1 MSIPRR
7 TVLLA
12 VGSSVAI
19 AGCLGDDESDED
31 PSDDG
36 IEDSTDDGTQTDD
49 SDGSGDEDSESENE
63 NETDNEGGSGATVR
77 VRSHPDLGDILVGP
91 EGLTL
96 YNFDQDTQDEMA
108 STCYEGCA
116 EAWPPL
122 TVEGEPTTGD
132 GVSATLTTFERDD
145 GETQVATDG
154 WPLYYFASDEEPGD
168 VNGQGVNDVWWV
180 LAPDGTPVRPD
191 DDGDSDGDTSNGT
204 DDTDDSDGDDSE
216 DDDNGVG
223 Y

>member
-19 AGCLGDDESDED
+19 AGCLGDEESDGG
-31 PSDDG
+31 S
-36 IEDSTDDGTQTDD
+36 EDSTDGTQTDG
-49 SDGSGDEDSESENE
+49 SDDSGDDDSESESENE
-63 NETDNEGGSGATVR
+63 NETDDEGESDATVR
-77 VRSHPDLGDILVGP
+77 VRSHPDHGDILVGP
-91 EGLTL
+91 EELTL

-108 STCYEGCA
+108 STCYDDCA
-116 EAWPPL
+116 TAWPPL
-122 TVEGEPTTGD
+122 TVEGEGDPTAGD
-132 GVSATLTTFERDD
+132 DVSATLTTFERNN
-145 GETQVATDG
+145 GETQVAADG

-180 LAPDGTPVRPD
+180 LKPDGTPMRPD
-191 DDGDSDGDTSNGT
+191 DSGGSGDDGNSDET
-204 DDTDDSDGDDSE
+204 DDTDDSDS
-216 DDDNGVG
+216 DDDDGVG

>member
-1 MSIPRR
+1 MGIPRR

-19 AGCLGDDESDED
+19 AGCLGDEESDGG
-31 PSDDG
+31 S
-36 IEDSTDDGTQTDD
+36 EDSTDGGAQTDD
-49 SDGSGDEDSESENE
+49 SDESGDDDSESGNENE
-63 NETDNEGGSGATVR
+63 NETDDEGESDTTVR
-77 VRSHPDLGDILVGP
+77 VRSHPDHGDILVGP

-108 STCYEGCA
+108 STCYDGCA

-122 TVEGEPTTGD
+122 TVEGDGEPTAGD

-145 GETQVATDG
+145 GTMQVAADG

-168 VNGQGVNDVWWV
+168 ANGQGVNDVWWV
-180 LAPDGTPVRPD
+180 LAPDGTPMRPD
-191 DDGDSDGDTSNGT
+191 NGDGLGDDNNS
-204 DDTDDSDGDDSE
+204 DDTDDSDGDD
-216 DDDNGVG
+216 DDDGVG